1 MGVLRT
7 GYGRELA
14 LRGVSNLSRS
24 YWATEFRILPSGD
37 SETSNSKIR
46 ESNGTVGSW
55 SSRVAAPPGHLGV
68 PLCAISQTNW
78 QGPPYPESSIMV
90 NLVTTEDSSGR
101 KTAGFPARFGDLL

>member
-1 MGVLRT
+1 MGVPRT

-14 LRGVSNLSRS
+14 LRGVSNLSRR

-46 ESNGTVGSW
+46 EPNGTVGSW
-55 SSRVAAPPGHLGV
+55 SSGVAASPGHLEV
-68 PLCAISQTNW
+68 LLCAISPTNW

-101 KTAGFPARFGDLL
+101 KTAGFPAGFGDLL